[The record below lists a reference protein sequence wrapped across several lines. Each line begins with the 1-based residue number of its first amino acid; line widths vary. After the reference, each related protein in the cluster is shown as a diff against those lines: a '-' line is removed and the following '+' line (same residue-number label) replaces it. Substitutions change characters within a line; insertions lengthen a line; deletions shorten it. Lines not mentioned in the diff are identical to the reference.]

1 MIENIKGWII
11 NIVTIIIL
19 ISFLELL
26 MPDGKMKKYVNLIL
40 GFIIMLVILNP
51 IIDIL
56 SSKSDLENDV
66 FMISSELN
74 KSEYAFISSNIEDR
88 QRDQLVALYKDR
100 IKKDVVY
107 RIESKYDVKVTKVA
121 IEIEDSGKE
130 KIGEIKKLEIGVMGN
145 KIQSNDDTIPIVKID
160 VSDDS
165 NTAEENRKKNNN
177 SQNNDINIDLRN
189 KIRDDVLNIYNL
201 NKNSVVIRK

>member
-1 MIENIKGWII
+1 MIENIKDWII

-40 GFIIMLVILNP
+40 GFIVMLVILNP

-145 KIQSNDDTIPIVKID
+145 KVQSNDDTIPIVKID
-160 VSDDS
+160 VSDGS